1 MKKRLLVDLSS
12 LKNIYS
18 GLGQIALSYGN
29 YFKESYKS
37 EIFPYD
43 ITLLLPRKYF
53 GEFGN
58 EVNYL
63 SSSNFLR
70 KIKLFPFPKYDIWHS
85 IHQLSRYRPIYKD
98 TKYVLTIHDLNF
110 LYEKTANSRQ
120 KRFIKIQNKV
130 DRANEIVCISHFTKK
145 EVEKNLS
152 LKGKEC
158 KVIYNR
164 VPLIKNDMAV
174 KPTFE
179 INEPFFFTL
188 GVINPKKNFHVLLDM
203 MKLMPDRH
211 LYITGIKADI
221 KQNSYANLIK
231 LRIKQ
236 ENIQNVTL
244 RGPVTHEEKVWMYQ
258 NCQAFLFP
266 SLLEGFGLPVIEA
279 MQFGKPVFTSVET
292 SLKEIGG
299 EFAYFWK
306 NFNPIEMK
314 KLIEDNLDKFYQNNT
329 LIEKEKE
336 YAQIFS
342 CEQHFNE
349 YDKLYRSV

>member
-29 YFKESYKS
+29 YFKENYKS
-37 EIFPYD
+37 DSFPYD
-43 ITLLLPRKYF
+43 LTLLVPRKYF
-53 GEFGN
+53 GKFGN
-58 EVNYL
+58 EVHYI
-63 SSSNFLR
+63 SSSNILR
-70 KIKLFPFPKYDIWHS
+70 KNKLLPFPKYELWHS
-85 IHQLSRYRPIYKD
+85 IHQLSRYRPAYED
-98 TKYVLTIHDLNF
+98 TKYILTIHDLNF
-110 LYEKTANSRQ
+110 LYEKTANSRRR
-120 KRFIKIQNKV
+120 RFKKIQNKV

-152 LKGKEC
+152 LNGKEC

-164 VPLIKNDMAV
+164 VPLINNDLAV
-174 KPTFE
+174 KPGFQ
-179 INEPFFFTL
+179 IFGPFFFTL
-188 GVINPKKNFHVLLDM
+188 GVINPKKNFHVLLDL

-211 LYITGIKADI
+211 LYITGLQADI

-231 LRIKQ
+231 QRIEQ
-236 ENIQNVTL
+236 EKIQNVTL

-279 MQFGKPVFTSVET
+279 MQFGKPVFTSEET

-299 EFAYFWK
+299 EFAYFWN

-314 KLIEDNLDKFYQNNT
+314 HLIEDNLDKFYQNNT

-336 YAQIFS
+336 YAQMFS
-342 CEQHFNE
+342 YEQHFNE
-349 YDKLYRSV
+349 YDKLYRAV

>member
-70 KIKLFPFPKYDIWHS
+70 KNKLFPFPKYDIWHS

-98 TKYVLTIHDLNF
+98 TKYILTIHDLNF

-279 MQFGKPVFTSVET
+279 MQFGKPVFSSEET

-314 KLIEDNLDKFYQNNT
+314 KLIEDNLNKFYQNNT

-342 CEQHFNE
+342 YEQHFNE
-349 YDKLYRSV
+349 YDKLYRAV